1 MAANEIHKDDIGT
14 VFTLTVK
21 DGSAVVNVASAS
33 SKLIKFRK
41 PGGVIISKTAEFVTD
56 GTDGK
61 ISLTV
66 NQGVAPYSYVLSGSA
81 TGNATGIATDAFEI
95 VTGGGTTLVPG
106 ALILK

>member
-61 ISLTV
+61 IKYTAIAGDLDQSGPWTFQAVLTF
-66 NQGVAPYSYVLSGSA
+66 ASGTWSSDIHKFTVYPNLA
-81 TGNATGIATDAFEI
+81 DI
-95 VTGGGTTLVPG
+95 
-106 ALILK
+106 